1 MENGMDMWIPIT
13 IFAAFCQNARSALQ
27 RHFAGKLGTTGATF
41 VRFGYG
47 VPFALIYLAGLHVV
61 GGIPLPEPNVSFA
74 IFGMAGGIA
83 QILATFLL
91 VYLFSL
97 RNFVAGT
104 AYSKTEPVQAAIFGL
119 VLLGET
125 VTPVAGLAIAVGVVG
140 VIFVSLAGKPVSLGS
155 LVTALA
161 GRPAQ
166 IGLASAAMFGL
177 SAVCYRAASL
187 SLGGPGFLMQASFT
201 LAFVTVFQTAAMV
214 VWMLLRERGQLRAS
228 IENWRGAVWVGLIG
242 VAGSAGWFTAMT
254 LERVAYVRAL
264 GQIELIFTFIVSWRI
279 FREKL
284 HPAEAIG
291 TALIATGIVL
301 LLLGS

>member
-1 MENGMDMWIPIT
+1 MWQRMDLWIPIT
-13 IFAAFCQNARSALQ
+13 VFAAFCQNARSALQ
-27 RHFAGKLGTTGATF
+27 RHFTARLGTTGATF

-47 VPFALIYLAGLHVV
+47 VPFALLYLAGLHVV
-61 GGIPLPEPNVSFA
+61 GGMPLPEPNASFA
-74 IFGMAGGIA
+74 IFGMIGGIA

-125 VTPVAGLAIAVGVVG
+125 ITPLAGVAIAVGVVG
-140 VIFVSLAGKPVSLGS
+140 VIFMSLAGKPVSAGAL
-155 LVTALA
+155 LTALT

-166 IGLASAAMFGL
+166 IGLASAAMFGI

-187 SLGGPGFLMQASFT
+187 ALGGPGFLMQAGFT
-201 LAFVTVFQTAAMV
+201 LAFVTAFQTLAMV
-214 VWMLLRERGQLRAS
+214 AWMSLREPDQLRAS
-228 IENWRGAVWVGLIG
+228 LTHWRGAVWVGLVG

-254 LERVAYVRAL
+254 LEKVAYVRAL
-264 GQIELIFTFIVSWRI
+264 GQVELIFTFIVSWWF

-284 HPAEAIG
+284 LPGEIVG
-291 TALIATGIVL
+291 TVLIAGGIVL
-301 LLLGS
+301 LLLGT